1 MRIKIIVTII
11 SITSITILITG
22 CFTTTTT
29 QKGAAIG
36 TGGGAAVG
44 AGIGALAGS
53 AGTGALIGA
62 GAGAV
67 GGALVG
73 DHLDKKREEQ
83 EKAELYRQ
91 MELERQ
97 KSTEGN

>member
-73 DHLDKKREEQ
+73 DHYDKKREDE
-83 EKAELYRQ
+83 EKAELNRQ
-91 MELERQ
+91 LELERQ
-97 KSTEGN
+97 KTP

>member
-11 SITSITILITG
+11 SITSIAILITG
-22 CFTTTTT
+22 CTST

-44 AGIGALAGS
+44 AGIGALTGS

-62 GAGAV
+62 GVGAV

-73 DHLDKKREEQ
+73 DHYDKKREDE
-83 EKAELYRQ
+83 EKAELNRQ
-91 MELERQ
+91 LELERQ
-97 KSTEGN
+97 KAP